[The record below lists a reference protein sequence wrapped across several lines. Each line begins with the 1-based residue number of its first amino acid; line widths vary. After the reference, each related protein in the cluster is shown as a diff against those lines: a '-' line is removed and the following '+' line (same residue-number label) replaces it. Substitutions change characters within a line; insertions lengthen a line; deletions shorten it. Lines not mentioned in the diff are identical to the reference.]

1 MATVHSYIPGTKQ
14 ITYVSDV
21 EGHWEYFKN
30 FVKLSAGLRFCTSP
44 DCQTEVLE
52 LEDDWH
58 FVFGGDSSD
67 KGPGTLRFQEAM
79 VRLKRKYPDRVHLLL
94 GNRDINKMALTSELS
109 QEEVKQ
115 FRHSP
120 GERRSNGRW
129 RPGGLDFLKQAAA
142 KEMKISQDEVTEA
155 MIEQMSTP
163 ATKLKFMFENKMNSE
178 GEFEFRRQELAI
190 LQNKPEDQI
199 ADHEVARSYETSLG
213 PGGWTSE
220 YLRLAQLGVLIGD
233 ALFVHGQII
242 GNEFKTGKT
251 RGADKHGVAWCV
263 RVVPGVEAPIEDIA
277 EWLTQLNRWG
287 AAQVQ
292 DWENRPTWSSPSS
305 PDQKRERG
313 GSDLMEYGSA
323 STFEPSVVY
332 CRWLTK
338 DSMPLSYPPE
348 LVAYL
353 KGQGVR
359 YVVVGHTP
367 HGNAPTVT
375 QSDGITVVMC
385 DTSFSR
391 MKANTAFTGDNRG
404 LAVSEVSFN
413 QGLCHVRG
421 ITHTKQ
427 VIDYEVGP
435 DEGDPFVGRLQDGR
449 PSEDE
454 AHDRNES
461 QDVFFV
467 KARLP
472 PARGRPGDAY
482 IMCNIQGFRYQ
493 YAVFSPDEL
502 RTNLQGLGLR
512 KPAMYSLSGCGRSGG
527 LDEDLLEQVF
537 LSLETRDSRTARK
550 RDLAVACTDKVIRDA
565 LVARFPA
572 VSMDYVF
579 KELNTDFEAQI
590 SLAEFRSI
598 FHTRTGIAQGR
609 EQSGIFF
616 DVVDRS
622 DYVDAG
628 GREFPVALG
637 PFATKATVG
646 IMPTDIE
653 VLKGVSGMPQQC
665 VLRSHAL
672 LNTEVLKRIRELFQD
687 ALFRSYLS
695 PTHPVNL
702 PEEDRVAANIP
713 ASAEHFAWCYPFLSD
728 WGLSSTAEEFA
739 SFASDPDAAFLTVGG
754 FIYFDST
761 FRPLHLNALVPD
773 SGGGLRFG
781 PPKHWKCE
789 WTRQLKR
796 QGHRWHPVTLSK
808 HITAGAMEFCWIQP
822 NEFADLIHED
832 DSVTLGNF
840 GAFAYIGNL

>member
-1 MATVHSYIPGTKQ
+1 
-14 ITYVSDV
+14 
-21 EGHWEYFKN
+21 
-30 FVKLSAGLRFCTSP
+30 
-44 DCQTEVLE
+44 
-52 LEDDWH
+52 
-58 FVFGGDSSD
+58 
-67 KGPGTLRFQEAM
+67 
-79 VRLKRKYPDRVHLLL
+79 
-94 GNRDINKMALTSELS
+94 
-109 QEEVKQ
+109 
-115 FRHSP
+115 
-120 GERRSNGRW
+120 
-129 RPGGLDFLKQAAA
+129 
-142 KEMKISQDEVTEA
+142 
-155 MIEQMSTP
+155 
-163 ATKLKFMFENKMNSE
+163 
-178 GEFEFRRQELAI
+178 
-190 LQNKPEDQI
+190 
-199 ADHEVARSYETSLG
+199 
-213 PGGWTSE
+213 
-220 YLRLAQLGVLIGD
+220 
-233 ALFVHGQII
+233 
-242 GNEFKTGKT
+242 
-251 RGADKHGVAWCV
+251 
-263 RVVPGVEAPIEDIA
+263 
-277 EWLTQLNRWG
+277 
-287 AAQVQ
+287 
-292 DWENRPTWSSPSS
+292 
-305 PDQKRERG
+305 
-313 GSDLMEYGSA
+313 
-323 STFEPSVVY
+323 
-332 CRWLTK
+332 
-338 DSMPLSYPPE
+338 MPLSYPLE